1 MLQDLLD
8 ALRLGPRTLS
18 ELRHLLQRTG
28 GQVESA
34 LLQLRRGGYVDLA
47 IPDEGACHTGCG
59 HCSVKNLCPS
69 TGPSASNQET
79 WRLTDKAL
87 SRVAPPSLK
96 LPQS

>member
-1 MLQDLLD
+1 MLQDLLE
-8 ALRLGPRTLS
+8 ALRPGPRTLS
-18 ELRHLLQRTG
+18 ELRQLLKTTG

-47 IPDEGACHTGCG
+47 IPDQGACHTGCG

-69 TGPSASNQET
+69 TGAEVTNQET

-87 SRVAPPSLK
+87 CRVAPPA
-96 LPQS
+96 